1 MFKIGEFSRFAK
13 VTIETL
19 RHYDTLGLLKPAQ
32 VDRFTGY
39 RYYTARQLFQLNR
52 ILALKELGFALDE
65 IAHIIQDELTTDEL
79 RGMLKLQLAAATRER
94 DAAQLRQE
102 RLMARLTHLDMED
115 NMPAYD
121 VILKPGE
128 AMTVAAIREVV
139 PQAEQ
144 MPERCQAMFETI
156 AHWLLGQKR
165 PFGPPLTTYFNEGYS
180 QENIDTECAFVV
192 PDAAALPTPPHP
204 IVIRQLEAVPELATT
219 VATGDFYQ
227 KVGGLTL
234 AYQAIAHW
242 IEANGYEVV
251 GPVRELLYGSPE
263 RGDLT
268 AEIQFPVAKHSRTTT
283 P

>member
-65 IAHIIQDELTTDEL
+65 IAHIIQNDLTTDEL

-102 RLMARLTHLDMED
+102 RLLARLTYLDMED

-128 AMTVAAIREVV
+128 AMMVAAIREIV
-139 PQAEQ
+139 PQVEQ
-144 MPERCQAMFETI
+144 MPERCRAMFETI
-156 AHWLLGQKR
+156 ADWLLGQKH

-180 QENIDTECAFVV
+180 QENIDTECAFVI

-227 KVGGLTL
+227 KVGGLTP
-234 AYQAIAHW
+234 AYQALAQW
-242 IEANGYEVV
+242 IEAHDYQII

-263 RGDLT
+263 QGDLT
-268 AEIQFPVAKHSRTTT
+268 AEIQFPVLKRT
-283 P
+283 

>member
-19 RHYDTLGLLKPAQ
+19 RHYDGLGLLKPAH

-52 ILALKELGFALDE
+52 ILALKELGLALDE
-65 IAHIIQDELTTDEL
+65 IARIIQDDLTTDEL
-79 RGMLKLQLAAATRER
+79 RGMLKLQLAAAIRER

-139 PQAEQ
+139 PQVEQ
-144 MPERCQAMFETI
+144 MPERCRAMFETI
-156 AHWLLGQKR
+156 AHWLLEQKR
-165 PFGPPLTTYFNEGYS
+165 PFGPPLTTYFNEAYS

-192 PDAAALPTPPHP
+192 LDAAALPTPPHP
-204 IVIRQLEAVPELATT
+204 IIIRQMEAVPELATT
-219 VATGDFYQ
+219 VVADDFFQ
-227 KVGGLTL
+227 KVEGLTP
-234 AYQAIAHW
+234 AYQAVAHW
-242 IEANGYEVV
+242 IEANGYEVA
-251 GPVRELLYGSPE
+251 GPVRELIYGSPE

-268 AEIQFPVAKHSRTTT
+268 AEIQFPVAKRN
-283 P
+283 PAVLP